1 MGWFDSIPSLPLF
14 FGNQTKPS
22 SEPAPPEVEKTAAA
36 VPEVKLSPS
45 PEKAGGCYTSKRS
58 KKSKKKGGKGK
69 KRSYKKKKVYRQG
82 G

>member
-1 MGWFDSIPSLPLF
+1 MSSGWSDFFPSF
-14 FGNQTKPS
+14 FTTPKPSEPAQVNPPKPS
-22 SEPAPPEVEKTAAA
+22 SESAQSVAEPVNT
-36 VPEVKLSPS
+36 
-45 PEKAGGCYTSKRS
+45 GGCYTSKRS